1 MARNSVNDGA
11 HETLA
16 VTGSVNDGAHET
28 LAVTGSVNDGADET
42 LAVTEV
48 SCAQSKLPAP
58 HAYHISTIT
67 ASLLAPDL

>member
-1 MARNSVNDGA
+1 MARN
-11 HETLA
+11 
-16 VTGSVNDGAHET
+16 SVNDGAHET

-67 ASLLAPDL
+67 ASLLAPEPRSRQGPDSSGRAP